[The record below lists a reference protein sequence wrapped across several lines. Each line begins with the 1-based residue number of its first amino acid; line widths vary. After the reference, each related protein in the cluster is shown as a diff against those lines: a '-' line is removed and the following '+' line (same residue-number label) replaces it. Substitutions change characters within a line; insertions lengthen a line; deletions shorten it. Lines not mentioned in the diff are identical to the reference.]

1 MVTAVPSRGFTLIEL
16 MVVLAVLALLLT
28 VAVPF
33 FPKALPGAEIKGAAR
48 ELAAGLRTARS
59 RAITL
64 NREVGFTLDVEGR
77 RFAVNEVGEARELPP
92 DVEIS
97 FVTAR
102 SELLDETTG
111 VIRFFP
117 DGSSTGGRVSLA
129 HGARGYHVDVDWL
142 TGRISILD

>member
-1 MVTAVPSRGFTLIEL
+1 LVTAVPSRGFTLIEL

-77 RFAVNEVGEARELPP
+77 RGG
-92 DVEIS
+92 
-97 FVTAR
+97 TAR
-102 SELLDETTG
+102 RDDRRHSLLS
-111 VIRFFP
+111 RRKLHRRARQL
-117 DGSSTGGRVSLA
+117 GSWGARLSCGCGLA
-129 HGARGYHVDVDWL
+129 HRPD
-142 TGRISILD
+142 LDS